1 MTTPR
6 DTPASRR
13 VRANGD
19 GTVYQRKDSRWEA
32 AGYVLAP
39 GNTRKRVRVYGT
51 TRKEALAKL
60 TEKIAASNLG
70 LPVPSAQGSVTA
82 YLTYW
87 LENVAVHHLRENTH
101 TRYTAVVYRYLIPG
115 LGKKK
120 LTRLTAKDVRTWLN
134 QLRATCQCCTRRL
147 DARRDQ
153 PRCCTVG
160 QCCRKLLSPLTLT
173 YIHSVLKSALEHA
186 VREEEI
192 PRNVAR
198 NVRTGTP
205 RPRRFEPLTA
215 HEARQL
221 LTTAEGHRLHALFE
235 LALHTGLRKGE
246 LLGLR
251 WEDLDLDRGTA
262 AVRRTLQRTST
273 GGLTTLPT
281 KTRAS
286 ERRIALPARCRQS
299 LKHHHEEQQRDR
311 HMAGT
316 EWQHNGYVFTTPQGR
331 PIDPT
336 NLTRAFATLLRKA
349 GLRRIRFHDVRHST
363 ATLLLE
369 QGVELV
375 VIKELLGHAH
385 IGVTA
390 TVYAHVRLRL
400 QRDAIDILGHALHN
414 PAETADQPDDG
425 DYPPPC
431 AASVR

>member
-51 TRKEALAKL
+51 TRREALAKL
-60 TEKIAASNLG
+60 TEKIAASNRG
-70 LPVPSAQGSVTA
+70 VPVPSAQGSVA
-82 YLTYW
+82 VYLTYW

-101 TRYTAVVYRYLIPG
+101 TRYSTCVNRYLIPG

-120 LTRLTAKDVRTWLN
+120 LTKVTAKDVRTWLN
-134 QLRATCQCCTRRL
+134 QLRTTCQCCTRGL
-147 DARRDQ
+147 DAAREQ
-153 PRCCTVG
+153 PLCCAAG
-160 QCCRKLLSPLTLT
+160 KCCSKRLSPLTLA
-173 YIHSVLKSALEHA
+173 YVHSVLKSALEHA

-215 HEARQL
+215 DEARKFL
-221 LTTAEGHRLHALFE
+221 ATANGHRLQSLFE

-251 WEDLDLDRGTA
+251 WEDLDLDAGTA
-262 AVRRTLQRTST
+262 AIRRTLQRTST

-281 KTRAS
+281 KTCAS
-286 ERRIALPARCRQS
+286 ERRIALPTRCLHS
-299 LKHHHEEQQRDR
+299 LKLHHEQQKREREAAGAMWQRD
-311 HMAGT
+311 
-316 EWQHNGYVFTTPQGR
+316 EPVFTTVQGR

-336 NLTRAFATLLRKA
+336 NLTRTFNALLHKA
-349 GLRRIRFHDVRHST
+349 SLRRIRFHDLRHST

-400 QRDAIDILGHALHN
+400 QRDAIDLLGRALDH
-414 PAETADQPDDG
+414 P
-425 DYPPPC
+425 
-431 AASVR
+431 

>member
-13 VRANGD
+13 SRANGD

-39 GNTRKRVRVYGT
+39 GNIRKRVRVYGSSRT
-51 TRKEALAKL
+51 EALAKL
-60 TEKIAASNLG
+60 TEKIAASNRG
-70 LPVPSAQGSVTA
+70 LPVPSTQGSLAA

-87 LENVAVHHLRENTH
+87 LENVAVHQLRENTH
-101 TRYTAVVYRYLIPG
+101 TRYAAVARLYLIPG
-115 LGKKK
+115 LGRKK
-120 LTRLTAKDVRTWLN
+120 LAKLTAKDVRTWLN
-134 QLRATCQCCTRRL
+134 QLRTICQCCARGL
-147 DARRDQ
+147 DTARDQ
-153 PRCCTVG
+153 RLCCAAG
-160 QCCRKLLSPLTLT
+160 NCCSRRLSPLTLT
-173 YIHSVLKSALEHA
+173 YVHSVLKSALEHA

-205 RPRRFEPLTA
+205 RPRRFEPLTTE
-215 HEARQL
+215 EAREFL
-221 LTTAEGHRLHALFE
+221 AAASGHRLQPLFE

-251 WEDLDLDRGTA
+251 WEDLDLTGGT
-262 AVRRTLQRTST
+262 VSIRRTLQRTNS
-273 GGLTTLPT
+273 GGLTALPT
-281 KTRAS
+281 KTQSS
-286 ERRIALPARCRQS
+286 ERRISLPTPCLRS
-299 LKHHHEEQQRDR
+299 LEQHRDR
-311 HMAGT
+311 QRQEREAAGT
-316 EWQHNGYVFTTPQGR
+316 GWKDSGYVFTR
-331 PIDPT
+331 PDGAPIEGAT
-336 NLTRAFATLLRKA
+336 LTRHFNTLLRQA
-349 GLRRIRFHDVRHST
+349 RLRRIRFHDLRHSA

-400 QRDAIDILGHALHN
+400 QRDAIDLLGHALRN
-414 PAETADQPDDG
+414 PAEITGKPDDG
-425 DYPPPC
+425 DEPPLC
-431 AASVR
+431 ATPVC

>member
-13 VRANGD
+13 SRANGD

-39 GNTRKRVRVYGT
+39 GNTRKRIRVYGT

-60 TEKIAASNLG
+60 TEKIAASNRG
-70 LPVPSAQGSVTA
+70 LPAPSAQGSLAA

-87 LENVAVHHLRENTH
+87 LDAVAVHHLRENTH
-101 TRYTAVVYRYLIPG
+101 TRYTACINRYLVPG

-120 LTRLTAKDVRTWLN
+120 LAKLTAKDVRTWLN
-134 QLRATCQCCTRRL
+134 QLRTTCQCCARGI
-147 DARRDQ
+147 DAARDQ
-153 PRCCTVG
+153 PRCCVIG
-160 QCCRKLLSPLTLT
+160 SCCSKRLSPLTLA

-192 PRNVAR
+192 LRNVAR

-215 HEARQL
+215 DEARQFL
-221 LTTAEGHRLHALFE
+221 AAANEHRLHALFE

-246 LLGLR
+246 LLGLT
-251 WEDLDLDRGTA
+251 WADLDLDDGTA
-262 AVRRTLQRTST
+262 TIRRTLQRLQ
-273 GGLTTLPT
+273 GQGLTPLPT

-286 ERRIALPARCRQS
+286 ERRIPLPPRCVHS
-299 LKHHHEEQQRDR
+299 LKLHRDQQDTERKA
-311 HMAGT
+311 AGGT
-316 EWQHNGYVFTTPQGR
+316 WPEHDYVFTSTTGN
-331 PIDPT
+331 PIEQT
-336 NLTRAFATLLRKA
+336 NLTRTFQALLRQA
-349 GLRRIRFHDVRHST
+349 GLRRIRFHDLRHTT

-390 TVYAHVRLRL
+390 TVYAHVRIRL
-400 QRDAIDILGHALHN
+400 QRDALNTLGTALNH
-414 PAETADQPDDG
+414 P
-425 DYPPPC
+425 
-431 AASVR
+431 

>member
-6 DTPASRR
+6 DTLASRR

-51 TRKEALAKL
+51 TRKDALAKL
-60 TEKIAASNLG
+60 TEKIAASNRG
-70 LPVPSAQGSVTA
+70 LPIPSAQGSVA
-82 YLTYW
+82 VYLTYW
-87 LENVAVHHLRENTH
+87 LENVVVHQLRENTH
-101 TRYTAVVYRYLIPG
+101 TRYTTCVNRYLIPG

-120 LTRLTAKDVRTWLN
+120 LTKLTAKDIRTWLN
-134 QLRATCQCCTRRL
+134 QLRTTCQCCTRGI

-153 PRCCTVG
+153 PRCCAVG

-192 PRNVAR
+192 HRNVAR

-215 HEARQL
+215 DEARQFL
-221 LTTAEGHRLHALFE
+221 AATRGHRLHALFE

-251 WEDLDLDRGTA
+251 WEDLDLDAGTA
-262 AVRRTLQRTST
+262 AIRRTLQRTNA
-273 GGLTTLPT
+273 GGLTALPT

-286 ERRIALPARCRQS
+286 ERRIALPARCLQS
-299 LKHHHEEQQRDR
+299 LKRHEEEQQRDR
-311 HMAGT
+311 DAAGA
-316 EWQHNGYVFTTPQGR
+316 EWQHNGYVFTTPQGTA
-331 PIDPT
+331 IDPT
-336 NLTRAFATLLRKA
+336 NLTRTFTALLRKA
-349 GLRRIRFHDVRHST
+349 GLRRIRFHDLRHST

-400 QRDAIDILGHALHN
+400 QRQVIDTLSIALGRPEIANADADN
-414 PAETADQPDDG
+414 DE
-425 DYPPPC
+425 PPPC
-431 AASVR
+431 AAPVR

>member
-19 GTVYQRKDSRWEA
+19 GTVYQRKDGRWEA

-39 GNTRKRVRVYGT
+39 GNTRRRVRVYGT

-60 TEKIAASNLG
+60 TEKIANSNRG
-70 LPVPSAQGSVTA
+70 LPVPSAQGSVGA
-82 YLTYW
+82 YPTYW

-101 TRYTAVVYRYLIPG
+101 TRYTACVNRYLIPG

-120 LTRLTAKDVRTWLN
+120 LAKLTAKDVRTWLN
-134 QLRATCQCCTRRL
+134 QLRTTCQCC
-147 DARRDQ
+147 ARDIDTSRPE
-153 PRCCTVG
+153 PRCCAVG
-160 QCCRKLLSPLTLT
+160 TCCSKRLSPLTLT

-205 RPRRFEPLTA
+205 RPRRFEPLTTD
-215 HEARQL
+215 EARRF
-221 LTTAEGHRLHALFE
+221 LTTAQDHRLHALFE

-251 WEDLDLDRGTA
+251 WEDLDLGSSTA
-262 AVRRTLQRTST
+262 AIRRTLQRTSA

-286 ERRIALPARCRQS
+286 ERRIALPARCIQS
-299 LKHHHEEQQRDR
+299 LKRHHEQQQREHEAADT
-311 HMAGT
+311 A
-316 EWQHNGYVFTTPQGR
+316 WQPNGHIFTTTQGR

-336 NLTRAFATLLRKA
+336 NLTRTFNTLLRTA
-349 GLRRIRFHDVRHST
+349 CLHRIRFHDLRHST

-400 QRDAIDILGHALHN
+400 QRDAINTLSTALGG
-414 PAETADQPDDG
+414 PETTKTVSSDG
-425 DYPPPC
+425 DEPPPC
-431 AASVR
+431 TALGR

>member
-1 MTTPR
+1 MATPR
-6 DTPASRR
+6 RKT
-13 VRANGD
+13 RANGD
-19 GTVYQRKDSRWEA
+19 GTVYQRKDGRWEA
-32 AGYVLAP
+32 AGYVLAL

-51 TRKEALAKL
+51 TRTEALTKL
-60 TEKIAASNLG
+60 TEKIAVSNRG
-70 LPVPSAQGSVTA
+70 LPVPSAQGTVGA

-87 LENVAVHHLRENTH
+87 LENVTVHHLRENTH
-101 TRYTAVVYRYLIPG
+101 TRYTACVDRYLIPG

-120 LTRLTAKDVRTWLN
+120 LAKLTARDVRTWLN
-134 QLRATCQCCTRRL
+134 QLRATCQCCTRRR
-147 DARRDQ
+147 DAQRDQ
-153 PRCCTVG
+153 PRCCAVG

-215 HEARQL
+215 DEARQL
-221 LTTAEGHRLHALFE
+221 LAATQGHRLHALFE

-251 WEDLDLDRGTA
+251 WEDLDLDAGTA
-262 AVRRTLQRTST
+262 AIRRTLQRTSA

-286 ERRIALPARCRQS
+286 ERRIALPTRCLQS
-299 LKHHHEEQQRDR
+299 LKLHHEQQQHEREA
-311 HMAGT
+311 AGAA
-316 EWQHNGYVFTTPQGR
+316 WQDSGHVFTTAQGGS
-331 PIDPT
+331 IDPT
-336 NLTRAFATLLRKA
+336 NLTRAFTTLLRKA
-349 GLRRIRFHDVRHST
+349 GLRRIRFHDLRHST

-400 QRDAIDILGHALHN
+400 QRDAIDTLSTALDS
-414 PAETADQPDDG
+414 PVTAKTVSTDG
-425 DYPPPC
+425 DEPPPC
-431 AASVR
+431 AALVR

>member
-6 DTPASRR
+6 NTSSSRR

-19 GTVYQRKDSRWEA
+19 GTVYQRKDGRWEA
-32 AGYVLAP
+32 AGYVLAS

-51 TRKEALAKL
+51 TRTDALAKL
-60 TEKIAASNLG
+60 TEKTAASNRG
-70 LPVPSAQGSVTA
+70 LPVPSAQGTLGA

-87 LENVAVHHLRENTH
+87 LEHVAVHHLRENTH
-101 TRYTAVVYRYLIPG
+101 TRYTACVDRYLIPG

-120 LTRLTAKDVRTWLN
+120 LTKLTAKDIRTWLN
-134 QLRATCQCCTRRL
+134 QLRTTCQCC
-147 DARRDQ
+147 ARRIDGGRDE
-153 PRCCTVG
+153 PRCCAIG

-186 VREEEI
+186 IREEEI

-205 RPRRFEPLTA
+205 RPRRFAPLTA
-215 HEARQL
+215 DEARQL
-221 LTTAEGHRLHALFE
+221 LTTTQGHRLHALFE

-251 WEDLDLDRGTA
+251 WEDLNLDAGTA
-262 AVRRTLQRTST
+262 AIRRTLQRTST

-286 ERRIALPARCRQS
+286 ERRIALPTRCVHS
-299 LKHHHEEQQRDR
+299 LKHHHEQQQRER
-311 HMAGT
+311 EVAGPA
-316 EWQHNGYVFTTPQGR
+316 WQHNRHVFTTAQGGA
-331 PIDPT
+331 IDPT
-336 NLTRAFATLLRKA
+336 NLTRVFTTLLRKA
-349 GLRRIRFHDVRHST
+349 GLRRIRFHDLRHST

-400 QRDAIDILGHALHN
+400 QRDAIDTLSTALDG
-414 PAETADQPDDG
+414 PVSDESTRDDG
-425 DYPPPC
+425 NDPPLC
-431 AASVR
+431 GATVH

>member
-19 GTVYQRKDSRWEA
+19 GTVYQRKDNRWEA

-39 GNTRKRVRVYGT
+39 GNTRKRIRVYGT
-51 TRKEALAKL
+51 TRKEALVKL
-60 TEKIAASNLG
+60 TEKIANSNRG
-70 LPVPSAQGSVTA
+70 IPAPSAQGSLA
-82 YLTYW
+82 AHLTYW
-87 LENVAVHHLRENTH
+87 LEAVAVHQLRENTH
-101 TRYTAVVYRYLIPG
+101 TRYTTCVNRYLIPG
-115 LGKKK
+115 LGRKNLAK
-120 LTRLTAKDVRTWLN
+120 LTAKDVRTWLN
-134 QLRATCQCCTRRL
+134 QLRTTCQCCARGI
-147 DARRDQ
+147 DAGRNE
-153 PRCCTVG
+153 PRCCAAGT
-160 QCCRKLLSPLTLT
+160 CCSKQLSPLTLS

-215 HEARQL
+215 DEARQFL
-221 LTTAEGHRLHALFE
+221 SSAHDHRLHALLE

-246 LLGLR
+246 LLGLC
-251 WEDLDLDRGTA
+251 WKDLNLDMGTA
-262 AVRRTLQRTST
+262 AIRRTLQRTST

-286 ERRIALPARCRQS
+286 ERRIALPARCLQS
-299 LKHHHEEQQRDR
+299 LKRHQEKQQQERDT
-311 HMAGT
+311 AGAI
-316 EWQHNGYVFTTPQGR
+316 WQDKGYVFTTPQGR
-331 PIDPT
+331 AIDPT
-336 NLTRAFATLLRKA
+336 NLTRTFITLLRKA
-349 GLRRIRFHDVRHST
+349 GLRRIRFHDLRHST

-400 QRDAIDILGHALHN
+400 QRDAIDSLGRALDH
-414 PAETADQPDDG
+414 
-425 DYPPPC
+425 
-431 AASVR
+431 S